1 MPPARS
7 PLTASRLVFQ
17 GNTRQIG
24 KKWREEV
31 MILVGSRCAL
41 ALLLVLFATAPVRA
55 DEPTYRVL
63 NPRGYQPETT
73 LVPLAARPGDLNG
86 KVVYVVHAWPANVPS
101 GFESVVTGIEAGL
114 KAKFPD
120 IKLVDRYKDSAY
132 SEDEP
137 ELWAEVKQ
145 KAAAFI
151 YVPADSAATTMWSVT
166 WSAKLEGMGVPGV
179 TLHFA
184 ALADNAEHT
193 RAKLGTPVRLVS
205 VAGSSTPAADLID
218 QIAKGLTT
226 APAAS
231 ETKSGPMRQD
241 PPPRIALEGSLAEV
255 QNYFDERHWT
265 DGLPIIPPTEDAVAA
280 MLKGTHHAKD
290 EIVTR
295 AMVPEGWPVTVEKV
309 AINGV
314 MAGAPPA
321 AMPVLLAAVEAFGS
335 GHFASSVRSTNSFSF
350 MQIVNGPIAREI
362 GMNAGTYA
370 LGPGNR
376 ANASIGR
383 ALRLFIYNLGGGENG
398 VNLMG
403 TQGNVGSYA
412 FCFAENEA
420 ASPWEPFQVTRGFK
434 REDSTITVFAGGWSH
449 TGNML
454 HQDIKRLARDVAYFQ
469 WPSGLVAL
477 LSPATANE
485 LAKGGMSKTDVAR
498 ELWQSATL
506 TMGEFRNDHYYQRF
520 IIPILKGKE
529 MNGVKNRW
537 PASYLNLPDDA
548 RVPVYP
554 KDDVHVV
561 VVGGEANAMMQGW
574 NMYGA
579 TTASIDEWR

>member
-1 MPPARS
+1 MR
-7 PLTASRLVFQ
+7 
-17 GNTRQIG
+17 
-24 KKWREEV
+24 
-31 MILVGSRCAL
+31 LVGSRGAL
-41 ALLLVLFATAPVRA
+41 ALLLALAATGPLRA
-55 DEPTYRVL
+55 DEPSYRVL

-101 GFESVVTGIEAGL
+101 GFETVVTGVEAGL
-114 KAKFPD
+114 KTKFPD
-120 IKLVDRYKDSAY
+120 IRLVDRYKDSAY

-166 WSAKLEGMGVPGV
+166 WSGKLEGMGVPGV

-184 ALADNAEHT
+184 ALAENAERT
-193 RAKLGTPVRLVS
+193 RAKVGTPVRLVS
-205 VAGSSTPAADLID
+205 VAGSSAPAADITD
-218 QIAKGLTT
+218 QIAKALTT
-226 APAAS
+226 PPGAA
-231 ETKSGPMRQD
+231 ETRAGPVREA
-241 PPPRIALEGSLAEV
+241 PPPRIALEGSLAHV
-255 QNYFDERHWT
+255 QTYFDEHHRT
-265 DGLPIIPPTEDAVAA
+265 DGLPIVPPTEEAVAA
-280 MLKGTHHAKD
+280 MLKGTRHGKD

-314 MAGAPPA
+314 MAGAPPS

-350 MQIVNGPIAREI
+350 MQLVNGPIISEI

-370 LGPGNR
+370 LGPGNH
-376 ANASIGR
+376 ANATIGR

-434 REDSTITVFAGGWSH
+434 REDSTITIFAGGWSH

-454 HQDIKRLARDVAYFQ
+454 HQDLKRLARDVAYFQ

-485 LAKGGMSKTDVAR
+485 LAKSGMSKADVER
-498 ELWQSATL
+498 ELWQNATL

-554 KDDVHVV
+554 KNDVHVV

-579 TTASIDEWR
+579 TTAPIDKWR

>member
-1 MPPARS
+1 MALARS
-7 PLTASRLVFQ
+7 LCLAVVLSLVFGVPQ
-17 GNTRQIG
+17 
-24 KKWREEV
+24 
-31 MILVGSRCAL
+31 SSA
-41 ALLLVLFATAPVRA
+41 A
-55 DEPTYRVL
+55 EPSFRVL
-63 NPRGYQPETT
+63 NPRGYQPEIK
-73 LVPLAARPGDLNG
+73 LQPLASRPTQLQE

-101 GFESVVTGIEAGL
+101 GFEAAVTKL
-114 KAKFPD
+114 KADLAQTFPG
-120 IKLVDRYKDSAY
+120 IRLVDRYKNSAY

-137 ELWAEVKQ
+137 ELWAEIKRN
-145 KAAAFI
+145 AAAFV

-166 WSAKLEGMGVPGV
+166 WSAKLETMGVPGV
-179 TLHFA
+179 VLHFA
-184 ALADNAEHT
+184 ALTENAEKT
-193 RAKLGTPVRLVS
+193 RGKLGTPVRLV
-205 VAGSSTPAADLID
+205 AIARDADLNNAD
-218 QIAKGLTT
+218 IAGRVATALTT
-226 APAAS
+226 PLVGA
-231 ETKSGPMRQD
+231 ELRSGIDRGD
-241 PPPRIALEGSLAEV
+241 PPARIATEGSLGEI

-265 DGLPIIPPTEDAVAA
+265 DGLPIVPPTEEAVAA
-280 MLKGTHHAKD
+280 MLAHTTHAPGDIATKS
-290 EIVTR
+290 
-295 AMVPEGWPVTVEKV
+295 MMPEGWPVTVEKV

-314 MAGAPPA
+314 MAGVPPA

-350 MQIVNGPIAREI
+350 MQLVNGPIATEL
-362 GMNAGTYA
+362 GMNSGTYA

-376 ANASIGR
+376 ANATIGR

-412 FCFAENEA
+412 FCFAENEQ

-434 REDSTITVFAGGWSH
+434 REDSTVTIFNGGWSH

-454 HQDIKRLARDVAYFQ
+454 HQDLKRLARDVAYFQ

-477 LSPATANE
+477 LSPASAQL
-485 LAKGGMSKTDVAR
+485 LAKSGLTKTDAEQ
-498 ELWQSATL
+498 ELWRNATL

-554 KDDVHVV
+554 RGDVHVV

-574 NMYGA
+574 AMYGA
-579 TTASIDEWR
+579 TTVSIDKWR